1 MTFHI
6 DSKSISLDDVK
17 VRLQEIDLVPSR
29 QSLLK
34 DIENRFETLKRHNV
48 SNLAELRD
56 KISTSKRI
64 DAFSIVTKLESEY
77 LNLLRREIGGW
88 FPKPLKLQEFSWISK
103 SELSKLIDSE
113 YNNSKALHESVASV
127 SDFRSISELTGCNAE
142 VLKELVKLSR
152 LTRIQWVNPTVARM
166 LIFCGYETV
175 DDVASAEPERLFEGL
190 SRINDEHC
198 FYKGKIGLR
207 DIKRLVNAAAF
218 VTKNSRNNGL
228 HEDI

>member
-17 VRLQEIDLVPSR
+17 GYLQESDLVPSR
-29 QSLLK
+29 QSLLE
-34 DIENRFETLKRHNV
+34 DIENRFEILRKHDV

-64 DAFSIVTKLESEY
+64 DAFANVTKLESEY

-103 SELSKLIDSE
+103 SELLKLINSK
-113 YNNSKALHESVASV
+113 YNNSKVLLESVASAAD
-127 SDFRSISELTGCNAE
+127 SRSISELTGCKAE
-142 VLKELVKLSR
+142 VLQELVKLSR

-166 LIFCGYETV
+166 LILCNYTTI
-175 DDVASAEPERLFEGL
+175 DDVASAEPRLLFDGL
-190 SRINDEHC
+190 SKINDEHC
-198 FYKGKIGLR
+198 FYKGQIGLR

-218 VTKNSRNNGL
+218 LAKYSCN
-228 HEDI
+228 E